1 MQRAASLAEEEGWTS
16 DDEASATHASS
27 VPVLVS
33 GSDSFMNEAD
43 FDAATRAAIQAS
55 LEDANEEKPAGWQAP
70 PVDGKKKRNRKQRY
84 KDNLVGNPSF
94 S

>member
-1 MQRAASLAEEEGWTS
+1 
-16 DDEASATHASS
+16 
-27 VPVLVS
+27 
-33 GSDSFMNEAD
+33 MNEAD